1 MGATTLKLGA
11 FTSQQKILKKKKK
24 KVTVQ
29 ENICLIDIISK
40 MTNIQDRQF
49 TREYIYMVSK
59 NMERTSDSLVITK
72 MQTKTN
78 MTIANIKTGQNK
90 MRAKIKN
97 FIILN
102 VGKNVEK

>member
-1 MGATTLKLGA
+1 
-11 FTSQQKILKKKKK
+11 
-24 KVTVQ
+24 
-29 ENICLIDIISK
+29 
-40 MTNIQDRQF
+40 
-49 TREYIYMVSK
+49 MVSK